1 MWSHLFGVILA
12 ILVVTAPILVM
23 GGDSSIFVSI
33 EALVIVILGTVSI
46 AFIAYPFRHIK
57 HLVRVVGLVLRKE
70 QLADAASVAE
80 QVVKLSLNT
89 RGDRN
94 LLQSEIPRIADYFLK
109 DGVSLIVEKAEENL
123 EHFLLERIQ
132 TKKSE
137 DEHIINMI
145 RKLGT
150 FPPALGLLATVLS
163 LVHLLQNMGSGGGM
177 ASLGPTMAVGL
188 VGTLYGIVFANLFFA
203 PIAENLAH
211 KSSLDIKCRKIAL
224 TGLLLLQEKRSPS
237 LVQDA
242 VNSVLRP
249 EQRISVIGKGT

>member
-1 MWSHLFGVILA
+1 MWSHSLGVILA
-12 ILVVTAPILVM
+12 IAVVSLPIFVM
-23 GGDSSIFVSI
+23 GGDHRVFLSI
-33 EALVIVILGTVSI
+33 EALLIVILGTVSI

-57 HLVRVVGLVLRKE
+57 HLVRVVGLVLRSE
-70 QLADAASVAE
+70 GAEGPLIAE
-80 QVVKLSLNT
+80 QVVKLSLST

-94 LLQSEIPRIADYFLK
+94 LLQSEVNKIQDPFLK
-109 DGVSLIVEKAEENL
+109 DGVTLIIEKSDENL
-123 EHFLLERIQ
+123 EQFLMDRIQ

-137 DEHIINMI
+137 DEHVINMI

-163 LVHLLQNMGSGGGM
+163 LVHLLQNMGSSGGI

-188 VGTLYGIVFANLFFA
+188 VGTLYGIVVANLFFA
-203 PIAENLAH
+203 PIAENLSH
-211 KSSLDIKCRKIAL
+211 RSSQDLKSRKVAMV
-224 TGLLLLQEKRSPS
+224 GLLLLQEKRSAS

-249 EQRISVIGKGT
+249 EQRVSIIGKGG